1 MEGADSGVALG
12 AGSNKIS
19 RTTCSKFGSAI
30 SSGGGGHGCG
40 QLGGGSTA
48 LPVAA
53 QPESISAQASNN
65 SVVFVLRILHFPGED
80 QTDAGE
86 RFVLFALTLAGAYL
100 ELGALVDD
108 LGGDGVALRAGL
120 VTLRGQCA
128 HRKHEQQVGNH
139 GCEQRGAEHG
149 AGHQIRPSHSLRSA
163 AARRTSPRTR
173 WPPA

>member
-1 MEGADSGVALG
+1 MESTDSGVALG

-30 SSGGGGHGCG
+30 SSGGGCGGCG

-53 QPESISAQASNN
+53 QPQIVSAQVSDN
-65 SVVFVLRILHFPGED
+65 SVVIVLCILHFPGKD
-80 QTDAGE
+80 QADAGE
-86 RFVLFALTLAGAYL
+86 RFVLLALTLASAYL

-120 VTLRGQCA
+120 VTLRGQGVD
-128 HRKHEQQVGNH
+128 HEHEQQVGNH
-139 GCEQRGAEHG
+139 
-149 AGHQIRPSHSLRSA
+149 
-163 AARRTSPRTR
+163 
-173 WPPA
+173 